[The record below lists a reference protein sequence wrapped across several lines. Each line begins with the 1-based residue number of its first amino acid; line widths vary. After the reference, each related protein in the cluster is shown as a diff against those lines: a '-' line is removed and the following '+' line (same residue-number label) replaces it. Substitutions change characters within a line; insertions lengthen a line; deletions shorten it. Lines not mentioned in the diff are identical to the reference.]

1 MIMGTY
7 SILGKPR
14 HYAWGGMNFIP
25 SLVGVKN
32 TDSKPF
38 AEWWLGAHPD
48 DSSLVEV
55 NGEQEPLLEWL
66 KSNQQAQAQ
75 EERQGEF
82 PLPFLMKILDV
93 NQMLA
98 IQVHPTKAQ
107 AEEGFERQDKLG
119 IARTASERTYRDRN
133 DKPEMMVALTPCWL
147 AHGFMAAETIINRFS
162 VYSSFGQLCDQLRLF
177 GVQAAFELLMRMPQ
191 SEINMLLGEIIDTH
205 QERYTRGHI
214 CQQQPE
220 YWACRAVL
228 MHRSGYD
235 RGLVAMFMMNIVH
248 VPVGKGIYQSAG
260 IPHAYL
266 AGQNIE
272 IMSNSDNVVRIGPT
286 KLHVDLDEVHRLI
299 DYCEVAPKL
308 LSPTEIEGEVN
319 IRRYPHGGTKAFNLS
334 QLMLNDENTEV
345 EYQSS
350 YLSMIFV
357 AQERLSVSSEGDL
370 KKYGQGETFIIP
382 ANTKVL
388 LSSTNCVG
396 YIASYGAKNANY

>member
-1 MIMGTY
+1 MSTY

-14 HYAWGGMNFIP
+14 HYAWGGETYIP
-25 SLVGVKN
+25 SLVGVEN
-32 TDSKPF
+32 TDSKPY

-55 NGEQEPLLEWL
+55 NGEQQQLLDWL
-66 KSNQQAQAQ
+66 ISNQQVQAQ

-107 AEEGFERQDKLG
+107 AEEGFERQDLLG
-119 IARTASERTYRDRN
+119 IERTAPERTYRDRN

-147 AHGFMAAETIINRFS
+147 AHGFMASEAIINRFS
-162 VYSSFGQLCDQLRLF
+162 LYSSFGQLCDQLRLF
-177 GVQAAFELLMRMPQ
+177 GVKAAFELLMRMPQ
-191 SEINMLLGEIIDTH
+191 ADINILLAEIIETH
-205 QERYTRGHI
+205 QERFTRGHI
-214 CQQQPE
+214 SKLQPE

-228 MHRSGYD
+228 EHRSGYD

-248 VPVGKGIYQSAG
+248 VPEGQGIYQSAG

-286 KLHVDLDEVHRLI
+286 QLHVDLDEVHHLI
-299 DYCEVAPKL
+299 DYRDVIPQL
-308 LSPTEIEGEVN
+308 LVPTRLKDKAN
-319 IRRYPHGGTKAFNLS
+319 IGYYKHGGTEAFILS
-334 QLMLNDENTEV
+334 QLNLDDENNEV
-345 EYQSS
+345 EYQSN
-350 YLSMIFV
+350 YLSMVFV
-357 AQERLSVSSEGDL
+357 ANKQLSVLSSGNL
-370 KKYGQGETFIIP
+370 KKYCQGETFIIP

-396 YIASYGAKNANY
+396 YIASYGAKNANN

>member
-1 MIMGTY
+1 MSTF

-14 HYAWGGMNFIP
+14 HYAWGGENYIP
-25 SLVGVKN
+25 SLVGVN
-32 TDSKPF
+32 NADLKPF

-48 DSSLVEV
+48 DSSLIEV
-55 NGEQEPLLEWL
+55 DGVQEQLLEWL
-66 KSNQQAQAQ
+66 KLNQQAQAQ

-107 AEEGFERQDKLG
+107 AEEGFNRQDKLG

-147 AHGFMAAETIINRFS
+147 AHGFTTRETILRRFTS
-162 VYSSFGQLCDQLRLF
+162 YASFGQLCDQLRLF
-177 GVQAAFELLMRMPQ
+177 GIQSAFELLMRMPQ
-191 SEINMLLGEIIDTH
+191 AEINILLGEIIETH
-205 QERYTRGHI
+205 QEPYTRGSI

-228 MHRSGYD
+228 EHRSGYD

-248 VPVGKGIYQSAG
+248 VPVGQGIYQGAG

-272 IMSNSDNVVRIGPT
+272 VMSNSDNVVRIGPT
-286 KLHVDLDEVHRLI
+286 KLHVDLDEVHCLI
-299 DYCEVAPKL
+299 EYCEVDPQL
-308 LSPTEIEGEVN
+308 LTPTEIAGEVN
-319 IRRYPHGGTKAFNLS
+319 IRCYQHGGTEAFNLN
-334 QLMLNDENTEV
+334 QLTLDDENTDV

-357 AQERLSVSSEGDL
+357 AHEQLSVLSEGDF
-370 KKYGQGETFIIP
+370 KKYCQGETFIIP

-396 YIASYGAKNANY
+396 YIASYGAKNANN